1 MNGLHWQ
8 EKMRNLGR
16 LARLGAF
23 VLAAAVSS
31 GCEEPPDL
39 TLPGASEVEAAY
51 DYGGGFSAALNGN
64 VAEITIVQAS
74 RHIERGGTLWVK
86 VGPYVFLFSQE
97 TMDLFRDYPGLAGVR
112 AITRTPDGTE
122 VARALLTRDTLNDLT
137 WRRALHISG
146 LARRDGTRR
155 PTLLEDLVQW
165 GEDHT
170 EYDYNPRYSRP

>member
-8 EKMRNLGR
+8 EKVRNLGR
-16 LARLGAF
+16 ISLLGAF

-39 TLPGASEVEAAY
+39 TLPGVSEVESAY
-51 DYGGGFSAALNGN
+51 DYGGAFSATLNGN

-112 AITRTPDGTE
+112 AITKTPLRFGKIGRSRVSTLTG
-122 VARALLTRDTLNDLT
+122 APPLTRAIGQVDRGHSMHLT
-137 WRRALHISG
+137 KPLQR
-146 LARRDGTRR
+146 
-155 PTLLEDLVQW
+155 Q
-165 GEDHT
+165 
-170 EYDYNPRYSRP
+170 